1 MLLVSAVVLSA
12 RSARAEQTPRIFP
25 LTASA
30 PLAPELTA
38 APEALTEALVLLLSG
53 VTTDRSLGE
62 FGQKLR
68 CDVTVSTCLDAVAR
82 ALQTGQLVYGTVTA
96 APGGKIKVKLVRFD
110 SAQEGSELHQRTFTL
125 TAKTPK
131 RLGKQLAK
139 VAAKMFDREPPAE
152 PARPARIQDLEPPP
166 TETIDTTDSDGD
178 GDGSGDSRGRGDAG
192 ASEEVTSASRRAGG
206 VTGGTWVMIGGGAAL
221 AAGGGGLLLST
232 LSLRAQVQ
240 TAPRATMTDLL
251 RLQQIE
257 RAGRLRTQVGMTL
270 TVAGG
275 AVLAAGVVRAVL
287 QRRGNDSDPRERS
300 LALVPVE
307 GGGAA
312 LVFSGGLR

>member
-38 APEALTEALVLLLSG
+38 APEALTDALVLLLSG

-82 ALQTGQLVYGTVTA
+82 ALQTGQLVYGTVAA

-110 SAQEGSELHQRTFTL
+110 SAEEGSELHQRTFTL

-139 VAAKMFDREPPAE
+139 VAAQMFGREPPAE
-152 PARPARIQDLEPPP
+152 PARPTRIEDLEPPP
-166 TETIDTTDSDGD
+166 TETIDTTDGDSDGD
-178 GDGSGDSRGRGDAG
+178 GDGSSRGDAG
-192 ASEEVTSASRRAGG
+192 ASQGVASVSRRAGG

-240 TAPRATMTDLL
+240 TAPRNTMTDLL
-251 RLQQIE
+251 RLQQLE
-257 RAGRLRTQVGMTL
+257 RAGRLRTQIGMTL

-287 QRRGNDSDPRERS
+287 QRRGNDPDPRERS